1 MIRTALAMS
10 LLLIAPC
17 FADSFDRE
25 MARIGELLGGGI
37 ICGAD
42 LNSTA
47 YRELMRQQ
55 DDLFQT
61 NRARTSW
68 LVAENTR
75 WNELQ
80 HWDPDKKREYC
91 AAHADVLRADHLIP

>member
-1 MIRTALAMS
+1 
-10 LLLIAPC
+10 
-17 FADSFDRE
+17 